1 MTIFDTFVDDVAI
14 EPTYSDIRKLY
25 RRQLGATTATSQHTS
40 YSYHTIAICTVRFC
54 ILHSLLW
61 GSTVGY
67 PIENSDSLASCA
79 SVTIHNVQSRL
90 HQNMPV
96 QDQKIK
102 NFVGEEFPQAPP
114 LCVREGPGTPP
125 HIQPLQR
132 LCHSASFTLSTALYF
147 GREPL
152 RTLGPKW
159 KKKK

>member
-1 MTIFDTFVDDVAI
+1 MTIFDTFIDDVAI

-25 RRQLGATTATSQHTS
+25 RRQLGATTATSRHTS

-102 NFVGEEFPQAPP
+102 NFLGEEFPRKG
-114 LCVREGPGTPP
+114 REGEGRAPLPTSNPFSAFATP
-125 HIQPLQR
+125 L
-132 LCHSASFTLSTALYF
+132 
-147 GREPL
+147 PL
-152 RTLGPKW
+152 RCLRPYISGVSHFGH
-159 KKKK
+159 